1 MKSQKG
7 VTLISLTIY
16 IIAMTIVIAV
26 LSRVTMFFYNN
37 TTDIRDIDPITE
49 YTTFNSHFSEEVN
62 TPNIKILECGTDYI
76 VFDNGSQYTFV
87 SENSAIYRNKAKICK
102 DIIQCSFE
110 EGKNENGKTTVKVTI
125 KVKNDTTNRQPIV
138 YTLK

>member
-16 IIAMTIVIAV
+16 VIAMTIVIAV
-26 LSRVTMFFYNN
+26 LARLTMFFYSN
-37 TTDIRDIDPITE
+37 TTDIKDIDPITE

-62 TPNIKILECGTDYI
+62 TPNIKILECGADYI
-76 VFDNGSQYTFV
+76 VFDNGAQYTFV
-87 SENSAIYRNKAKICK
+87 SENSGIYRNKAKICR
-102 DIIQCSFE
+102 DIVACSFE
-110 EGKNENGKTTVKVTI
+110 QGTNEKGKATVTVTI
-125 KVKNDTTNRQPIV
+125 KAKNDTTNRQPIV

>member
-26 LSRVTMFFYNN
+26 VSRLTMFFYSN
-37 TTDIRDIDPITE
+37 TTDIRDVDPITE
-49 YTTFNSHFSEEVN
+49 YTTFNTHFSEEAN
-62 TPNIKILECGTDYI
+62 TQNIKILECGTDYI
-76 VFDNGSQYTFV
+76 VFDNGVQYTFV
-87 SENSAIYRNKAKICK
+87 SENSGIYRNKAKICK
-102 DIIQCSFE
+102 DIVACSFE
-110 EGKNENGKTTVKVTI
+110 QGTNDNGKTTVKVTI
-125 KVKNDTTNRQPIV
+125 KAKNDTTNRQPIV